1 MAAIPAGIHVVV
13 DTLECNTAPGNTLT
27 RTIESE
33 SSESV
38 KAEITTMGLD
48 TSWQVFVLLVPK

>member
-1 MAAIPAGIHVVV
+1 MIHVVV

-48 TSWQVFVLLVPK
+48 TSCRVFVLLVPK